1 MGVAT
6 GMGKEAAK
14 MEFYDKTMK
23 KKRSILIR
31 IIVNYLKLPKVAGNL
46 FFLDILHIDQYIS
59 GSLHIYHGFKY
70 PLPEKRSKGL
80 YQEYAKIE

>member
-1 MGVAT
+1 MGVVT

-23 KKRSILIR
+23 KERSILIR

-46 FFLDILHIDQYIS
+46 FFLDFLHID
-59 GSLHIYHGFKY
+59 
-70 PLPEKRSKGL
+70 
-80 YQEYAKIE
+80 